1 MKLLPLKLMNVDRK
15 RLFEDDIQTTTAK
28 AP

>member
-1 MKLLPLKLMNVDRK
+1 MKLLPLKLMNVDKK
-15 RLFEDDIQTTTAK
+15 RLFEDDIQTTAAK